1 MEIYETAQFQ
11 TDLDALGITI
21 SREQES
27 QFIRYYEM
35 LIEWNQMMNL
45 TAITEYEDVMKKH
58 FVDSLSLVKA
68 YGKEMRISLMDVGTG
83 AGFPGLV
90 IKIAFPECRV
100 TLLDSLNKRI
110 QFLNAVI
117 AELGLKGAEAVHG
130 RAEDMARPGKMREK
144 FDLCVSLSL
153 IHI

>member
-90 IKIAFPECRV
+90 IKIAFP
-100 TLLDSLNKRI
+100 
-110 QFLNAVI
+110 
-117 AELGLKGAEAVHG
+117 
-130 RAEDMARPGKMREK
+130 
-144 FDLCVSLSL
+144 
-153 IHI
+153 